1 MVESYTKKQIEG
13 MGVSEI
19 NLIPFYINND
29 LKTINVQGM
38 LINGITN
45 IKILVGDFITIN
57 FLKGKNLIA
66 KYILDNNITFAI
78 KKDIFNTYKYIF
90 Y

>member
-29 LKTINVQGM
+29 L
-38 LINGITN
+38 
-45 IKILVGDFITIN
+45 
-57 FLKGKNLIA
+57 
-66 KYILDNNITFAI
+66 
-78 KKDIFNTYKYIF
+78 
-90 Y
+90 